1 MNRDLKLLT
10 VSHALWGVG
19 EGLFLTLQ
27 PLYIQELGANPG
39 QVGGVLSVLALA
51 SGLTYIPSGLLGD
64 RLPRKPLMIGAWL
77 CGPVGVL
84 ICVLAQTW
92 QALIPG
98 LAVYG
103 FSAFA
108 GPITNAYLV
117 RRAGGRDPERVL
129 SNVVAAYAAGS
140 VLSPTL
146 AGWLAGSVN
155 MQIVYLLALGV
166 FVLSAVAV
174 ACVSPQL
181 PSGRTGWRVDWRL
194 LLDVRFV
201 KFVTVAA
208 WSSFAMY
215 LVFPL
220 APNYLANVRGLNAP
234 QVGAISSVGA
244 AGMAV
249 ITLLLGRFRIGK
261 RPWAWLLGQSL
272 VWASAA
278 LLLWA
283 PGVAG
288 IALAY
293 VLRGGYLACWPLMQ
307 AKAGRLLGEANQ
319 GLALGTALTAM
330 SGAQVLA
337 SVSAGLLYGIHP
349 AWPFLAA
356 LVAIPVGLCLVARMT
371 EGEKALGP
379 ATSGTGH

>member
-155 MQIVYLLALGV
+155 MQIVYLLG
-166 FVLSAVAV
+166 
-174 ACVSPQL
+174 
-181 PSGRTGWRVDWRL
+181 
-194 LLDVRFV
+194 
-201 KFVTVAA
+201 
-208 WSSFAMY
+208 
-215 LVFPL
+215 
-220 APNYLANVRGLNAP
+220 
-234 QVGAISSVGA
+234 
-244 AGMAV
+244 
-249 ITLLLGRFRIGK
+249 
-261 RPWAWLLGQSL
+261 
-272 VWASAA
+272 
-278 LLLWA
+278 
-283 PGVAG
+283 
-288 IALAY
+288 
-293 VLRGGYLACWPLMQ
+293 
-307 AKAGRLLGEANQ
+307 
-319 GLALGTALTAM
+319 
-330 SGAQVLA
+330 
-337 SVSAGLLYGIHP
+337 
-349 AWPFLAA
+349 
-356 LVAIPVGLCLVARMT
+356 
-371 EGEKALGP
+371 
-379 ATSGTGH
+379 